1 MLLGD
6 IEGSALGSDDG
17 MLLGDIEG
25 TALGSDDGI
34 VLGSDE
40 GSDDGT
46 VLGAEVGQPAA
57 HSKLAP
63 VPADSCVYVQ
73 VQVALLLP
81 AVDSL

>member
-1 MLLGD
+1 M
-6 IEGSALGSDDG
+6 GSDDG
-17 MLLGDIEG
+17 
-25 TALGSDDGI
+25 T

>member
-1 MLLGD
+1 
-6 IEGSALGSDDG
+6 

-25 TALGSDDGI
+25 TALGSDDGT

>member
-1 MLLGD
+1 M
-6 IEGSALGSDDG
+6 GSDDGTVLGSDEGTDDG

-25 TALGSDDGI
+25 T
-34 VLGSDE
+34 VL

-63 VPADSCVYVQ
+63 VPADNCVYVQ

>member
-1 MLLGD
+1 MLLG
-6 IEGSALGSDDG
+6 E
-17 MLLGDIEG
+17 
-25 TALGSDDGI
+25 LGSDDGI

-40 GSDDGT
+40 GWDDGT

>member
-1 MLLGD
+1 MLLGA
-6 IEGSALGSDDG
+6 ALGSDDG

-25 TALGSDDGI
+25 TVLGSDDGI
-34 VLGSDE
+34 VLG
-40 GSDDGT
+40 
-46 VLGAEVGQPAA
+46 AEVGQSAA